1 MAESH
6 STNFVIAISSVSGGG
21 KTIRVIGT
29 KYDGSPRDEWPAQ
42 LIEKHG
48 PLLRL
53 YVPAG
58 TEEIVQGT
66 RHQVIRDGSTC
77 LFWTDRWYNIW
88 QFDRTEGVLVY
99 ANVAMPCQFDGRV
112 LRWVDLD
119 IDIVC
124 HTDGSIVIKDEDE
137 FEKHI
142 VRSAYPEDVIENA
155 LAARDELLRLAY
167 AGALPFDLDKEC
179 RNGRI

>member
-1 MAESH
+1 VTQRRLERHALN
-6 STNFVIAISSVSGGG
+6 STLLP

-77 LFWTDRWYNIW
+77 LFWTDRWYNVW

-124 HTDGSIVIKDEDE
+124 YVDGSIVVKDEDE
-137 FEKHI
+137 FEEHI
-142 VRSAYPEDVIENA
+142 VRFAYPEDVVEHA
-155 LAARDELLRLAY
+155 LAARDELLRLAR
-167 AGALPFDLDKEC
+167 ADAFPFDLDKEC

>member
-1 MAESH
+1 MTQRRLERHALN
-6 STNFVIAISSVSGGG
+6 STLLPN
-21 KTIRVIGT
+21 TIRVIGT

-58 TEEIVQGT
+58 TKEIVQGT

-77 LFWTDRWYNIW
+77 LFWTDRWYNVW
-88 QFDRTEGVLVY
+88 QFDRPEGVLVY
-99 ANVAMPCQFDGRV
+99 ANVAMPCQFDGCV

-124 HTDGSIVIKDEDE
+124 HTDGSIVVKDEDE
-137 FEKHI
+137 FEEHI
-142 VRSAYPEDVIENA
+142 VRFAYPEHVVEHT
-155 LAARDELLRLAY
+155 LAARHELLRLAR
-167 AGALPFDLDKEC
+167 AGNFPFA
-179 RNGRI
+179 RSGSSTARQG